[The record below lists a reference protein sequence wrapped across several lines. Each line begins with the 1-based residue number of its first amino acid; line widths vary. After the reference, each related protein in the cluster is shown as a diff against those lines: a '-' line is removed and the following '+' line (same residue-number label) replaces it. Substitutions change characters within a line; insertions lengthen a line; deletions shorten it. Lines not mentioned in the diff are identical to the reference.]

1 MEEKLTTENIGNKK
15 GLIVRNEDN
24 IAKEI
29 ENRMDLIS
37 SGELPCQTAIKVLDE
52 IKNLTLQ
59 LRPSSRNAYMTYVN
73 MLEERVLN
81 FYARN
86 EASKNL

>member
-1 MEEKLTTENIGNKK
+1 MEKKLTTENIGNKK
-15 GLIVRNEDN
+15 GCNARNEDY
-24 IAKEI
+24 IAEEI
-29 ENRMDLIS
+29 EKRINLIS

-59 LRPSSRNAYMTYVN
+59 LRSSSRNVYMTYVN
-73 MLEERVLN
+73 RLEERVLN

-86 EASKNL
+86 EAGKNL